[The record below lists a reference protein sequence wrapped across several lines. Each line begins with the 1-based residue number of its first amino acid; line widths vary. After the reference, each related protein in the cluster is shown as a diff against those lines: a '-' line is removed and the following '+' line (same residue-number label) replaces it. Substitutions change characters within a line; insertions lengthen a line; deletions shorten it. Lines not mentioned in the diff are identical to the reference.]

1 MDLDKR
7 IEDLFREVLELDD
20 EFVVTDQLSI
30 DDIDEWDSL
39 TSMDLNT
46 QLEKEFGIRFSFE
59 EIVEMDHVGAI
70 KKIVRG
76 KINES

>member
-1 MDLDKR
+1 MDIDKR
-7 IEDLFREVLELDD
+7 IDDVFRDVLELDD
-20 EFVVTDQLSI
+20 DFVITDELSI

-39 TSMDLNT
+39 TSMELNT
-46 QLEKEFGIRFSFE
+46 QLEKEFNIKFSFD

-76 KINES
+76 KINDV